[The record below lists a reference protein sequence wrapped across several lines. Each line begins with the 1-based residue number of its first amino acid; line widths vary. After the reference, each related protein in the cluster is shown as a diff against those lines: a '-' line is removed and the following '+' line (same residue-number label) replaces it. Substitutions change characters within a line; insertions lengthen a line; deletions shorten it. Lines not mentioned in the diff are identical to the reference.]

1 MKNQFSLKM
10 KLNKF
15 YQLVFFFLIFT
26 LNVLS
31 QTAESEAGAGT
42 GTGAGTD
49 NPNVKKIIKYKAY
62 ETYDFESMVLK
73 GSLVSPGDISSKIG
87 NLREFDFQEKVRKNF
102 DKKMVEETF
111 EVY

>member
-1 MKNQFSLKM
+1 MKSIIKIFKAKLMTILSL
-10 KLNKF
+10 
-15 YQLVFFFLIFT
+15 LIFSI
-26 LNVLS
+26 LGFA
-31 QTAESEAGAGT
+31 QTTE
-42 GTGAGTD
+42 D